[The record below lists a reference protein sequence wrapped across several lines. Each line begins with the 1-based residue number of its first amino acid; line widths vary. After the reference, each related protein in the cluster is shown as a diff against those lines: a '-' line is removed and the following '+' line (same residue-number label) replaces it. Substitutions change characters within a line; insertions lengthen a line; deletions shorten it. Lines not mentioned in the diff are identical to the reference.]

1 VHARNPRF
9 GSDFIEPQKQITRRF
24 PRLAPRAIG
33 CADVRFGILP
43 PGSVCDEATGCPGMT
58 TPGVSLLFALNGALH
73 GAGRTRTVD
82 PAAQSA
88 AG

>member
-1 VHARNPRF
+1 MSEIPDSAAILSNPKADYPPLPAARPA
-9 GSDFIEPQKQITRRF
+9 D
-24 PRLAPRAIG
+24 IG

-58 TPGVSLLFALNGALH
+58 TPGVSLLFALNGALSDT
-73 GAGRTRTVD
+73 GRTRTVD